1 MDPRGK
7 ECLHADCFCFSV
19 SQHNKKNQACWSDT
33 KQISLS
39 CYQTRTYCLTE
50 SGDFVRYIMVI
61 YSGQIAHGYCP
72 LLRK

>member
-7 ECLHADCFCFSV
+7 ECLHADWFFFQLV
-19 SQHNKKNQACWSDT
+19 STIKKKPACWSDT

-50 SGDFVRYIMVI
+50 SGDFVRYVMAI
-61 YSGQIAHGYCP
+61 YS
-72 LLRK
+72 